1 MISTNTD
8 ACNMI
13 NTMSDFEFSEHRNF
27 LENNTLTKSAK
38 RKMAEAK
45 FVAEVK
51 AAEESV
57 AKGNYVTSAELHEFL
72 GV

>member
-1 MISTNTD
+1 MAITETN
-8 ACNMI
+8 ACNML
-13 NTMSDFEFSEHRNF
+13 NTMSDFEFSERRNF
-27 LENNTLTKSAK
+27 LNNAFIKSAK

>member
-1 MISTNTD
+1 MIITKSD

-13 NTMSDFEFSEHRNF
+13 NSMTDFEFSELCAF
-27 LENNTLTKSAK
+27 LNDTFLNTK

-51 AAEESV
+51 VAEESV
-57 AKGNYVTSAELHEFL
+57 ARGNYVTSAELHEFL